1 MLWIC
6 RGKGIR
12 GQPGKPEGWLLLRK
26 PCRVTAGANSSR
38 QRGKLRKTPRNWVKT
53 QAKPSWVAEGGKK
66 RFLSVLPRVCPSLGY
81 AGREIG
87 PEAAPGLIPWGHPG
101 RTQPREG
108 REGTGSA
115 HPEGV
120 VAQRDGG
127 GAAAVGH
134 GVGLATGG
142 EGGRVAGLELGVVD
156 WGRERE
162 EGKSPW
168 ACAAVGFHCQMLPGS
183 GTGCSSAPWLSL
195 RFWGLQPS
203 FARIP
208 LQGSQAQQQSPR
220 GEIPIALPP

>member
-6 RGKGIR
+6 RGR
-12 GQPGKPEGWLLLRK
+12 GSGVSRANPRGGCCSESPAGSQLVP
-26 PCRVTAGANSSR
+26 TAAGSGENWE
-38 QRGKLRKTPRNWVKT
+38 KNPRNWVQT
-53 QAKPSWVAEGGKK
+53 QAKPSWVAEGGNK

-81 AGREIG
+81 TGREIG
-87 PEAAPGLIPWGHPG
+87 PEAAPGLTPWGHPG

-108 REGTGSA
+108 REGTGRA

-142 EGGRVAGLELGVVD
+142 EGGGVAGLELGVVD

-168 ACAAVGFHCQMLPGS
+168 ACAAVGFHCWMLPGS
-183 GTGCSSAPWLSL
+183 GTGCSSAPWFSL

-208 LQGSQAQQQSPR
+208 LQGSQEQQQSPR

>member
-1 MLWIC
+1 M
-6 RGKGIR
+6 
-12 GQPGKPEGWLLLRK
+12 P
-26 PCRVTAGANSSR
+26 TAAGSGENWE
-38 QRGKLRKTPRNWVKT
+38 KTPRNWVKT

-156 WGRERE
+156 WGRERRRE
-162 EGKSPW
+162 KPLGVCCSGISLPDAPRERDRLLLCPVVVSQVLGFAAQFCPDPSPGITRTT
-168 ACAAVGFHCQMLPGS
+168 AK
-183 GTGCSSAPWLSL
+183 
-195 RFWGLQPS
+195 PS
-203 FARIP
+203 R
-208 LQGSQAQQQSPR
+208 
-220 GEIPIALPP
+220 